1 MANHASRRYLWIGL
15 CLLLFPIMAYAGT
28 KISEMTATTA
38 LESNDLFVVV
48 DTSDNETKKITLA
61 NLLATLGSF
70 GDTIMVQS
78 TTGQSVTVNLY
89 ADAGEDNSDKWRL
102 SAADGGNITLETYVS
117 GAWVAVATW
126 TNAGAYTVTGA
137 LAGTTLNTGQGA
149 YELYAMNQ
157 DLESTDSVSFATI
170 TEGVNAVPNA
180 TDPLSFFA
188 ATTSAQ
194 LAGVLSDETGM
205 LKSVFSDSPEFTTKI
220 TTPAITAPGAS
231 LVIKPTTDAVNAV
244 QVQDKDGNNILNV
257 DAVNNRVGIGTATPI
272 ATLHVDG
279 DIALGIGSVVENK
292 KIGLMGVDWITGSTN
307 ISFLGATDGAGI
319 SGSLHFLTT
328 HYGVSSGEK
337 MVIDKDGS
345 IGIGTTAPDTLLEL
359 SKAAADTE
367 VTIST
372 YHDTEATSPT
382 VTLRK
387 ADGLEATPGAVDD
400 NAVLG
405 TYKFK
410 GYDGDSWA
418 NGAYIQAR
426 VDGTPADGSMPTEVA
441 IATSVDGSESPT
453 EKLSAGPN
461 TVNILSGLT
470 LKKTNVSDANY
481 GTSALT
487 SDYIVAFTSLT
498 AARTAT
504 ISTEDEDSGT
514 ATQPR
519 VMIFKD
525 ESGSAATYNITIS
538 LESGGTIDGAANFVI
553 DQPYQS
559 VTIYL
564 NGTSGFVM

>member
-1 MANHASRRYLWIGL
+1 
-15 CLLLFPIMAYAGT
+15 MAYAGT

-170 TEGVNAVPNA
+170 TEGANAVPNA

-194 LAGVLSDETGM
+194 LAGVLSDETGT

-220 TTPAITAPGAS
+220 TTPAITAPAAS

-244 QVQDKDGNNILNV
+244 QVQDKDGNAIVNIDTTNDRFAVGTTTPDTRLHAEIDDATTNTTTNV
-257 DAVNNRVGIGTATPI
+257 QTLTHTTSGTPAANIGAGLALEVETAAANNEVVGVIEGI
-272 ATLHVDG
+272 ATDV
-279 DIALGIGSVVENK
+279 
-292 KIGLMGVDWITGSTN
+292 
-307 ISFLGATDGAGI
+307 
-319 SGSLHFLTT
+319 
-328 HYGVSSGEK
+328 
-337 MVIDKDGS
+337 
-345 IGIGTTAPDTLLEL
+345 
-359 SKAAADTE
+359 
-367 VTIST
+367 
-372 YHDTEATSPT
+372 
-382 VTLRK
+382 
-387 ADGLEATPGAVDD
+387 ATPGAEDGAIV
-400 NAVLG
+400 
-405 TYKFK
+405 FK
-410 GYDGDSWA
+410 TMTA
-418 NGAYIQAR
+418 GAAATEKARVTEVGLATQAR
-426 VDGTPADGSMPTEVA
+426 
-441 IATSVDGSESPT
+441 
-453 EKLSAGPN
+453 
-461 TVNILSGLT
+461 TV
-470 LKKTNVSDANY
+470 KKTNVADAAY
-481 GTSALT
+481 GTSAIT
-487 SDYIVAFTSLT
+487 SDYIVAWTSLS

-504 ISTEDEDSGT
+504 ISTEDVQSGT

-525 ESGSAATYNITIS
+525 ESGNAGSFNITIS
-538 LESGGTIDGAANFVI
+538 LENAGTIDGAANFVI

-564 NGTSGFVM
+564 NGTSGYIF